1 MSLLAFGIN
10 HKTAPVDIREKVAFD
25 PQRLPDALRELVS
38 RDSVNEAAILS
49 TCNRTELY
57 CETENSD
64 EIEDVLSWFCE
75 YHGLNL
81 EEVRPYIYA
90 HPDSSAVHQIMRVA
104 SGLDSL
110 ILGEPQILGQ
120 MKDAFSAANEAGT
133 VGSLLNKLFQ
143 QTFTIAKKVRT
154 DTAIGSS
161 PVSVAFAAVSL
172 AKQFFTKMETHTAL
186 LIGAGDTTELVARH
200 LKETGIGRLIIANR
214 TVEKAR
220 QLATELGGF
229 AIGLNEIPQH
239 LAEADLL
246 ISSTASQEPIVT
258 REMAAAA
265 MKSRKHKPI
274 LMVDI
279 AVPRDIE
286 ASIIELEDIYLYT
299 VDNLTSIIQEGM
311 RSRQAAAE
319 QAEEMIES
327 QVVHFM
333 GWMRS
338 LEAVKLIRD
347 YRQSAEQQRDEQ
359 LNKALG
365 QLSNGKPAEDVI
377 KELANGLTNKLI
389 HKPTI
394 EMNQA
399 AYAGNNE
406 LLAAAQQLLGIENK
420 EN

>member
-38 RDSVNEAAILS
+38 RASVNEAAILS

-57 CETENSD
+57 CETED
-64 EIEDVLSWFCE
+64 GHEIEDVLAWFCE
-75 YHGLNL
+75 YHHLNL
-81 EEVRPYIYA
+81 DEIRPYVYA

-120 MKDAFSAANEAGT
+120 MKDAFSAATEAGT
-133 VGSLLNKLFQ
+133 IGSLLNKLFQ
-143 QTFTIAKKVRT
+143 QTFTVAKKVRT

-172 AKQFFTKMETHTAL
+172 AKQFFSKMETHTAL

-200 LKETGIGRLIIANR
+200 LKETGIGQLIIANR

-239 LAEADLL
+239 LASADLV
-246 ISSTASQEPIVT
+246 ISSTASQQALIT
-258 REMAAAA
+258 QAMAKTA

-286 ASIIELEDIYLYT
+286 ASVGELEDIYLYS

-311 RSRQAAAE
+311 RSREAAAE

-338 LEAVKLIRD
+338 LEAVKIIRD
-347 YRQSAEQQRDEQ
+347 YRQGAEAMRDE
-359 LNKALG
+359 LTAKALS
-365 QLSNGKPAEDVI
+365 QFHHGKPAEEVI
-377 KELANGLTNKLI
+377 QELAHSLTNKLI
-389 HKPTI
+389 HKPTS

-406 LLAAAQQLLGIENK
+406 LLAAAQQLLGIEEK
-420 EN
+420 

>member
-57 CETENSD
+57 CETDNSD

-75 YHGLNL
+75 YHSLDL

-90 HPDSSAVHQIMRVA
+90 HPDSSAVQQIMRVA

-143 QTFTIAKKVRT
+143 QTFTVAKKVRT

-172 AKQFFTKMETHTAL
+172 AKQFFSGMDKHTAL

-239 LAEADLL
+239 LAEADLV

-347 YRQSAEQQRDEQ
+347 YRQNAEQQRDEQ
-359 LNKALG
+359 LNKALS
-365 QLSNGKPAEDVI
+365 QLNNGKPAEDVI
-377 KELANGLTNKLI
+377 KELAHGLTNKLI

-406 LLAAAQQLLGIENK
+406 LLAAAQQLLGIEDK
-420 EN
+420 ES